1 MMTFPISEQKKR
13 EKTELVLRNIYNLP
27 PIPNAIKE
35 ALEILDKPV
44 LNSHSLSNIIS
55 KDQGLVTKILTIANS
70 PLYGLQRKVTTVDFA
85 ILVLGYSELRNI
97 ISVLSIVEA
106 FKNKTDNYLN
116 QKEFWLHSFL
126 TGSAA
131 KRLAEDFDF
140 PNSGEAFIAGFLH
153 DLGFSIIH
161 RFFHADFIE
170 IYKLVTEKEISYQ
183 KAELEILGMTH
194 QQIGNYLAE
203 KWNFPE
209 TLCEVILFHHN
220 PEESKQDKILASI
233 VHLAD
238 FMTEKLV
245 IGNSYW
251 DKNLQ
256 LSDSEI
262 GFLRFREQEQIDK
275 FIESYRELFVEQ
287 ADAVRYLN

>member
-1 MMTFPISEQKKR
+1 MMTFTMTVQKKK

-27 PIPNAIKE
+27 PIPDAIKQS
-35 ALEILDKPV
+35 LEMLDRPE

-70 PLYGLQRKVTTVDFA
+70 PLYGLQRKVTTVEFA

-106 FKNKTDNYLN
+106 FKNKTDAFLN

-126 TGSAA
+126 TGSAS

-153 DLGFSIIH
+153 DFGFSIIH

-170 IYKLVTEKEISYQ
+170 IYKLVNEKGVSYND
-183 KAELEILGMTH
+183 AELEVLGMTH
-194 QQIGNYLAE
+194 QQIGNYLAD

-209 TLCEVILFHHN
+209 TLCEAILFHHN
-220 PEESKQDKILASI
+220 PEESKQNKILASI

-238 FMTEKLV
+238 YMTEKLD

-251 DKNLQ
+251 DKNLV
-256 LSDSEI
+256 LSDSEL
-262 GFLRFREQEQIDK
+262 GVLRFREHEQVDK
-275 FIESYRELFVEQ
+275 FIESYRELFSEQ
-287 ADAVRYLN
+287 VDTVRFVN